1 MALQIV
7 VPFFMSYK
15 FSLELREKLIAY
27 FLRVHK
33 VEISQDQADEY
44 LDSMA
49 DLYCAF
55 SQRNTKE
62 KFQA

>member
-1 MALQIV
+1 MR
-7 VPFFMSYK
+7 YK
-15 FSLELREKLIAY
+15 FSLELRKKLIEY
-27 FLRVHK
+27 FLRKHQ

-55 SQRNTKE
+55 SQRNAKE